1 MTQLFIRTG
10 NGRPW
15 QEAALPSDF
24 RFKLTVDNTYFTR
37 SGEYSGEIEL
47 PLSGCPDN
55 LRIFGHINRLDVNRR
70 SVVFDARLVVDN
82 RSVVVGSVTVLECNE
97 QMVKVQLLGGN
108 AAVNFNNRYNSTYID
123 QLNLG
128 TVIDGL
134 EIYVTYDSDGGQ
146 QTLDVVDAESLA
158 QYLAIRAL
166 FYNAGTRDDSQFGTP
181 ANGFVIHPAVDESGC
196 EVNSQVVISWQLNPP
211 YTDEEDIS
219 HGSLSDRW
227 SSDRLVTYPGLVA
240 EGTWTDSPPSCNPRK
255 ISGFRKAMLHDEPVA
270 LQYRLCPQP
279 YVDTV
284 LRRVI
289 TALGYTITADA
300 VSTGPFSRCYIPSTT
315 ETIKINEM
323 LPHWLVTDF
332 FSEIEEFFG
341 VIICFDDAKRTCR
354 ILFKKDFFADRDP
367 AHLAM
372 VDDRFETSFDDD
384 SVADISK
391 SNVSFG
397 VDADIHRLAD
407 DIVNRANVEDYN
419 DESETIM
426 RYSLLV
432 SDSTI
437 FGHDPKSV
445 IASRAGRHYIVSGG
459 DLVEC
464 DELRDYRPSEAGN
477 STIDLKIRPAK
488 MDVTKTYLLDVGR
501 SACLAYH
508 TWSDSDGYMSP
519 KLYPAPIC
527 PVYGAFSND
536 FSVEDAIVNGV
547 PSNEKP
553 DYLPVAIDNDYFEHM
568 FYVRKLSIGVDES
581 WAWRA
586 RWGSTFGRDDVS
598 DMSLDDSTVV
608 LRLNPVEGLTTLY
621 DQAVNIGLRIVG
633 QALTRVRIYDNTI
646 PSLDRFFIFNGKR
659 FCCQKIEYT
668 VTNEGFEREKTGYF
682 YTVDES

>member
-15 QEAALPSDF
+15 LEAALPSDF
-24 RFKLTVDNTYFTR
+24 RFKLTVDNTFFTR

-55 LRIFGHINRLDVNRR
+55 LRIFGHINRLDVSRR
-70 SVVFDARLVVDN
+70 SAVFDARLVVDN

-97 QMVKVQLLGGN
+97 QMIKVQLLGGN

-128 TVIDGL
+128 TVLDGL
-134 EIYVTYDSDGGQ
+134 DISVTYESGEGQ
-146 QTLDVVDAESLA
+146 QTLVVADVDTLA
-158 QYLAIRAL
+158 QYIAIRAIR
-166 FYNAGTRDDSQFGTP
+166 YNTGTRDDSQFGTP

-211 YTDEEDIS
+211 YTDEDDIS
-219 HGSLSDRW
+219 HGSIDDRW
-227 SSDRLVTYPGLVA
+227 PTNRLVTYPGFVA
-240 EGTWTDSPPSCNPRK
+240 DGAWTDSPPSCNPTI
-255 ISGFRKAMLHDEPVA
+255 ISGFRRAMLHDEPIA

-289 TALGYTITADA
+289 TALGYTITEDA
-300 VSTGPFSRCYIPSTT
+300 ILTGDFSRCYIPSTT
-315 ETIKINEM
+315 ETVKINEM

-341 VIICFDDAKRTCR
+341 VIICFDDAKRKCR
-354 ILFKKDFFADRDP
+354 ILFKKEFFENQTP
-367 AHLAM
+367 AHLEM

-407 DIVNRANVEDYN
+407 DILARANIEDYD
-419 DESETIM
+419 DETYSAM
-426 RYSLLV
+426 CYSLLSEV
-432 SDSTI
+432 TI
-437 FGHDPKSV
+437 FGHNPLSV
-445 IASRAGRHYIVSGG
+445 VAARAGRHYIVSDGAV
-459 DLVEC
+459 VEC
-464 DELRDYRPSEAGN
+464 DELRDYKPTDG
-477 STIDLKIRPAK
+477 STSTVDLKIRPAK
-488 MDVTKTYLLDVGR
+488 MGVTKTYLIDVGR
-501 SACLAYH
+501 STCLAYH

-536 FSVEDAIVNGV
+536 ISVEDAIVNGV
-547 PSNEKP
+547 PSNDKP
-553 DYLPVAIDNDYFEHM
+553 DYLPVAIDNVYFEHM

-581 WAWRA
+581 WSWRA
-586 RWGSTFGRDDVS
+586 RWGSTYGRDDVS
-598 DMSLDDSTVV
+598 DMSLDDPTLV

-621 DQAVNIGLRIVG
+621 DQSINIGLRIVG
-633 QALTRVRIYDNTI
+633 QTLTRVRIYDNTI
-646 PSLDRFFIFNGKR
+646 PSLDRFFVFNGKR
-659 FCCQKIEYT
+659 YCCQKIEYT

>member
-15 QEAALPSDF
+15 LEAALPSDF

-55 LRIFGHINRLDVNRR
+55 LRIFGHINRLDVSRR
-70 SVVFDARLVVDN
+70 AVVFDARLVVDN
-82 RSVVVGSVTVLECNE
+82 RPVVMGSVTVLECNE

-108 AAVNFNNRYNSTYID
+108 AAVNFKNRYNTTYID

-128 TVIDGL
+128 TVLDGL
-134 EIYVTYDSDGGQ
+134 EIYTTYQSGGGQ
-146 QTLDVVDAESLA
+146 QTLDVIDIETLA
-158 QYLAIRAL
+158 KYLAIRAAR
-166 FYNAGTRDDSQFGTP
+166 NNTGTRDDSQFGTP

-196 EVNSQVVISWQLNPP
+196 EVNAQVSVSWQLNPP
-211 YTDEEDIS
+211 WTDAEDIS
-219 HGSLSDRW
+219 YGSLSDRW
-227 SSDRLVTYPGLVA
+227 TTNRLVTYPGLVA
-240 EGTWTDSPPSCNPRK
+240 DFAWTDSPPSCNPTV
-255 ISGFRKAMLHDEPVA
+255 IASFRKAMLHDDPAA

-279 YVDTV
+279 YIDTV

-289 TALGYTITADA
+289 TALNYTITEDA
-300 VSTGPFSRCYIPSTT
+300 ILTGAFSRCYIPSTT
-315 ETIKINEM
+315 ETILINEM

-341 VIICFDDAKRTCR
+341 VILCFDDARRTCR
-354 ILFKKDFFADRDP
+354 ILSKKDFFEVSAP
-367 AHLAM
+367 AHLEM

-407 DIVNRANVEDYN
+407 DILARANVEDYN
-419 DESETIM
+419 DETDTIM
-426 RYSLLV
+426 RYSLLE
-432 SDSTI
+432 SETTI

-445 IASRAGRHYIVSGG
+445 VASRAGRHYLVSGG
-459 DLVEC
+459 ALVEC
-464 DELRDYRPSEAGN
+464 DELRDYRPAEGSSSN
-477 STIDLKIRPAK
+477 VDLKIRPAK
-488 MDVTKTYLLDVGR
+488 MGVTRTHLIDVGR
-501 SACLAYH
+501 STCLAYH
-508 TWSDSDGYMSP
+508 TWADSDGYMSP
-519 KLYPAPIC
+519 KLYPAPVC

-547 PSNEKP
+547 PSNDKP
-553 DYLPVAIDNDYFEHM
+553 DYLPVAIDNDYFDHM
-568 FYVRKLSIGVDES
+568 FYVRKQSLGVDES
-581 WAWRA
+581 WSWRA

-598 DMSLDDSTVV
+598 DMSLDEVTTT
-608 LRLNPVEGLTTLY
+608 LRLNPAEGLTTLY
-621 DQAVNIGLRIVG
+621 DQSVNIGLRIVG
-633 QALTRVRIYDNTI
+633 QTLTRVRIYDNII

-659 FCCQKIEYT
+659 YCCQKIEYT
-668 VTNEGFEREKTGYF
+668 VTNEGFAREKTGYF
-682 YTVDES
+682 YSVDDS

>member
-15 QEAALPSDF
+15 LEAALPSDF

-55 LRIFGHINRLDVNRR
+55 LRIFGHINRLDVSRR

-82 RSVVVGSVTVLECNE
+82 RPMVVGSVTVLECNE

-108 AAVNFNNRYNSTYID
+108 AAVNFVNRYNSTYID

-128 TVIDGL
+128 TVFDGL
-134 EIYVTYDSDGGQ
+134 DIHFDYFSGDVDQRITVT
-146 QTLDVVDAESLA
+146 DADTLA
-158 QYLAIRAL
+158 QYLAIRAAIAYSGL
-166 FYNAGTRDDSQFGTP
+166 NDDSQFGTP
-181 ANGFVIHPAVDESGC
+181 DNGFVIHPAVDESGN
-196 EVNSQVVISWQLNPP
+196 EVNSQVAIFWRLGTAP
-211 YTDEEDIS
+211 
-219 HGSLSDRW
+219 SDGKFCTY
-227 SSDRLVTYPGLVA
+227 RLVTYPGIVA
-240 EGTWTDSPPSCNPRK
+240 HFAWAGSPPVCD
-255 ISGFRKAMLHDEPVA
+255 IMTITDYYAAVDHDNAPSK

-289 TALGYTITADA
+289 TALGYAIAEDA
-300 VSTGPFSRCYIPSTT
+300 VLAGNFARCYIPSTT
-315 ETIKINEM
+315 ETVKINEM

-341 VIICFDDAKRTCR
+341 VIIYFDEAKKVCR
-354 ILFKKDFFADRDP
+354 ILPKKEFFEVQTP
-367 AHLAM
+367 AHLSM

-384 SVADISK
+384 NMVDV
-391 SNVSFG
+391 SNANVTFG
-397 VDADIHRLAD
+397 VDDDLHHLAD
-407 DIVNRANVEDYN
+407 EILAKAYVEDYSE
-419 DESETIM
+419 ESDSVM
-426 RYSLLV
+426 RYSLTSEV
-432 SDSTI
+432 TI
-437 FGHDPKSV
+437 FGHNPKSV
-445 IASRAGRHYIVSGG
+445 IATRAGRRYIVFGG
-459 DLVEC
+459 EVVEC
-464 DELRDYRPSEAGN
+464 DELRDYRISDDSD
-477 STIDLKIRPAK
+477 STLELKIRPAK
-488 MDVTKTYLLDVGR
+488 MGTTKIRIIDEGYGF
-501 SACLAYH
+501 SPEAYH
-508 TWSDSDGYMSP
+508 EWSDSYGHMSP
-519 KLYPAPIC
+519 MLYPSPEC

-536 FSVEDAIVNGV
+536 ISIEDAVINGV
-547 PSNEKP
+547 PSNSKP
-553 DYLPVAIDNDYFEHM
+553 DYLPVAIDNDYVEHLFEVKM
-568 FYVRKLSIGVDES
+568 SYIGVDEQS
-581 WAWRA
+581 FPWRA

-598 DMSLDDSTVV
+598 DMSLAEPTTV

-659 FCCQKIEYT
+659 YCCQKIEYT

>member
-15 QEAALPSDF
+15 LEAALPSDF
-24 RFKLTVDNTYFTR
+24 RFKLTVDNTFFTR

-55 LRIFGHINRLDVNRR
+55 LRIFGHINRLDVSRR
-70 SVVFDARLVVDN
+70 SVVFDARLVVNN

-134 EIYVTYDSDGGQ
+134 EIYVTYESDGGQ
-146 QTLDVVDAESLA
+146 QTLDVIDAETLA

-181 ANGFVIHPAVDESGC
+181 TNGFVIHPAVDESGC

-227 SSDRLVTYPGLVA
+227 PSNRLVTYPGFVA

-255 ISGFRKAMLHDEPVA
+255 ISGFRKAQPGIDEPVF
-270 LQYRLCPQP
+270 QYRLCPQP

-289 TALGYTITADA
+289 TSLGYTITEDA

-354 ILFKKDFFADRDP
+354 ILFKKDFFSDRDP
-367 AHLAM
+367 AHLTM

-488 MDVTKTYLLDVGR
+488 MGVTKTYLLDVGR

-568 FYVRKLSIGVDES
+568 FYVRMLSIGVDES

-633 QALTRVRIYDNTI
+633 QALTRVRIYDNKI
-646 PSLDRFFIFNGKR
+646 PSLDRFFVFNGKR
-659 FCCQKIEYT
+659 YCCQKIEYT